1 MSYPDEGSFF
11 VKYTVS
17 LKENH
22 MFRRLYRKGSTAA
35 DGRLAFY
42 VRRNGRASNRLGL
55 TVSTKVGHAV
65 VRNRLRRRLREIYR
79 LHEGELV
86 RGMDLVVVARVRAGS
101 SRYKQ
106 LEESFLRLCRKLDL
120 MEK

>member
-1 MSYPDEGSFF
+1 MFYPDEGSFF

-22 MFRRLYRKGSTAA
+22 IFRRLYRKGSTVA
-35 DGRLAFY
+35 DGRLALY
-42 VRRNGRASNRLGL
+42 CRRNGRAVNRLGL

-79 LHEGELV
+79 LHEAELA
-86 RGMDLVVVARVRAGS
+86 RGVDLVVVARVRAGS
-101 SRYKQ
+101 SQYRQ